1 MSLNDFIFGKV
12 LGKGSFGTV
21 NIVTRKQDN
30 KIYAMKRVNINNL
43 SDKDKRSS
51 LNEIRILA
59 SLNHP
64 NIISYKEA
72 FFDEETRTLNI
83 VMEYAEE
90 GDLENKVKENLKHR
104 LRFKEETIWEWLI
117 QILEGLK
124 YLHDNKIMH
133 RDLKC
138 ANIFITKN
146 GILKLGDLNVSIIAK
161 MGMAKTQTGTPYYCS
176 PEIWND
182 RPYDYK
188 SDIWSVGCIIY
199 ELCQLR
205 PPFRGTNLRD
215 LCRNVIRG
223 YYLPISSYYSNEL
236 RQMISMMLIVDANK
250 RAGTDEL
257 LQHPILQKKLQRVRK
272 NIITREIKIGKSK
285 KVQLMETIKLPRNL
299 KDINSK
305 LPKKRYRQE
314 NEMMANDEYETMK
327 ATFFQEQKKQFGNN
341 NLNNNFNNNLNQENF
356 KNNFYYNENNIN
368 NRQLINNY
376 IRKNEQQNIKNNNNL
391 NNNNNDRN
399 NNKMNNYQPYDN
411 NNYNK
416 HNKYAYL
423 NIYNNNME
431 LKKDNE
437 EKKDNNNK
445 YNYNGKNYNY
455 HYKDQSNNY
464 NFEYQYNKNKNLE
477 NNYNNDNDRNN
488 NKDLIN
494 YENNQYRMQNDN
506 ICKENNN
513 SNINNNDKINDL
525 YKYNGNMN
533 NNYKLNLDNNKKKTF
548 L

>member
-1 MSLNDFIFGKV
+1 
-12 LGKGSFGTV
+12 
-21 NIVTRKQDN
+21 
-30 KIYAMKRVNINNL
+30 
-43 SDKDKRSS
+43 
-51 LNEIRILA
+51 
-59 SLNHP
+59 
-64 NIISYKEA
+64 
-72 FFDEETRTLNI
+72 
-83 VMEYAEE
+83 
-90 GDLENKVKENLKHR
+90 
-104 LRFKEETIWEWLI
+104 
-117 QILEGLK
+117 
-124 YLHDNKIMH
+124 MH

-305 LPKKRYRQE
+305 LPKK
-314 NEMMANDEYETMK
+314 
-327 ATFFQEQKKQFGNN
+327 
-341 NLNNNFNNNLNQENF
+341 
-356 KNNFYYNENNIN
+356 
-368 NRQLINNY
+368 
-376 IRKNEQQNIKNNNNL
+376 
-391 NNNNNDRN
+391 
-399 NNKMNNYQPYDN
+399 
-411 NNYNK
+411 
-416 HNKYAYL
+416 
-423 NIYNNNME
+423 
-431 LKKDNE
+431 
-437 EKKDNNNK
+437 
-445 YNYNGKNYNY
+445 
-455 HYKDQSNNY
+455 
-464 NFEYQYNKNKNLE
+464 
-477 NNYNNDNDRNN
+477 
-488 NKDLIN
+488 
-494 YENNQYRMQNDN
+494 
-506 ICKENNN
+506 
-513 SNINNNDKINDL
+513 KI
-525 YKYNGNMN
+525 
-533 NNYKLNLDNNKKKTF
+533 
-548 L
+548 